1 MTVNSYP
8 ISDRISRRAGD
19 DEPSMI
25 FKKSQEEEEERG
37 LEEIETLT
45 DGY

>member
-25 FKKSQEEEEERG
+25 FKKSQEEEERG